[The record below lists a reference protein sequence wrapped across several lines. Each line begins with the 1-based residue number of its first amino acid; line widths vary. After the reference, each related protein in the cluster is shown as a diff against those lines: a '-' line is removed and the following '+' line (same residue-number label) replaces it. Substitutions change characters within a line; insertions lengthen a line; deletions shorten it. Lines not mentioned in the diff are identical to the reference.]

1 MINSEQ
7 NVPKNCH
14 NNALEQFI
22 FQQISDQGGI
32 SFSEFM
38 QHCLYH
44 PQYGYYMHSRSRI
57 GSQGDFFTSS
67 SVHRLFGALISRQL
81 TQMWHLLGEKE
92 FTIVEQGAGEGH
104 LALDILDALSSEEP
118 EFYHAL
124 RYCIVEISP
133 DNRARQADTLSDH
146 KGCVDWC
153 CFDELNGIEGCFL
166 SNELVDAFAVAMVEK
181 QDTQLQEV
189 YIVEKNGEFCEE
201 LRSPVRNEIKQ
212 HFADLGVEPVEGNR
226 AEVCLE
232 AATWM
237 TEVAQKLER
246 GFVLTIDYGYPAV
259 ELYAPFR
266 RQGTLMCYH
275 QHVAN
280 DNPYQNIGCQD
291 ITSHVDF
298 TLLQQSG
305 ERSGLNTLYFAEQYR
320 FLIGLGF
327 VEEIVRLQQQEQD
340 DKKSWALR
348 MTLKNLILPDGGM
361 GEIFKVLIQG
371 KGVGNPA
378 LNCSRSLRDIP
389 IEAFAGL

>member
-1 MINSEQ
+1 MSNLTQNNSQDCGNQDLE
-7 NVPKNCH
+7 
-14 NNALEQFI
+14 NAIL
-22 FQQISDQGGI
+22 QQIERNGGI
-32 SFSEFM
+32 PFSEFM
-38 QHCLYH
+38 QLCLYH
-44 PQYGYYMHSRSRI
+44 PQHGYYMHSRSRI

-67 SVHRLFGALISRQL
+67 SVHRLFGGLISRQL
-81 TQMWHLLGEKE
+81 TQMWQLLGSTE

-104 LALDILDALSSEEP
+104 LALDILDALRADEP
-118 EFYHAL
+118 EFYRTL

-133 DNRARQADTLSDH
+133 DNRQRQANTLLSHQDQ
-146 KGCVDWC
+146 VDWC
-153 CFDELNGIEGCFL
+153 CFEELEAVQGCFL
-166 SNELVDAFAVAMVEK
+166 SNELIDAFAVS
-181 QDTQLQEV
+181 
-189 YIVEKNGEFCEE
+189 IVEKHDSALHEVFIIEKDGQLCEE
-201 LRSPVRNEIKQ
+201 LRSPVNPEIQ
-212 HFADLGVEPVEGNR
+212 EHFTALGVEPLEGNR

-232 AATWM
+232 AAQWM
-237 TEVAQKLER
+237 SAVAQKLER

-291 ITSHVDF
+291 ITAHVDF

-305 ERSGLNTLYFAEQYR
+305 EGSGLSTLYFAEQYR

-327 VEEIVRLQQQEQD
+327 VEEIVRLQQQEED
-340 DKKSWALR
+340 DKKNWALR

-371 KGVGNPA
+371 KGVGTPQ
-378 LNCSRSLRDIP
+378 LSCSRSLRDIP
-389 IEAFAGL
+389 VEAFAGL

>member
-1 MINSEQ
+1 MTNSIE
-7 NVPKNCH
+7 
-14 NNALEQFI
+14 NNQHRCGNEALEKFVR
-22 FQQISDQGGI
+22 QQISECGGI

-67 SVHRLFGALISRQL
+67 SVHRLFGGLISKQL
-81 TQMWHLLGEKE
+81 AQMWQLLGSSD
-92 FTIVEQGAGEGH
+92 FTVVEQGAGEGH
-104 LALDILDALSSEEP
+104 LAADILDVLLVEQP
-118 EFYHAL
+118 EFYQSL

-133 DNRARQADTLSDH
+133 DNRQRQAETLFAH
-146 KGCVDWC
+146 KERVEWC
-153 CFDELNGIEGCFL
+153 CFDELNAIHGCFL
-166 SNELVDAFAVAMVEK
+166 SNELIDAFAVAVVEK
-181 QDTQLQEV
+181 HDTHLQEIF
-189 YIVEKNGEFCEE
+189 IVEKDGVLCEE
-201 LRSPVRNEIKQ
+201 LRSPVRPEVQQ
-212 HFADLGVEPVEGNR
+212 HFDDLGVEPFEGNR

-232 AATWM
+232 ATQWM
-237 TEVAQKLER
+237 TAVSQKLAR
-246 GFVLTIDYGYPAV
+246 GFVLTIDYGYPAE

-291 ITSHVDF
+291 ITAHVDF

-305 ERSGLNTLYFAEQYR
+305 ENNGLATLYFAEQYR

-340 DKKSWALR
+340 EKKALALR

-371 KGVGNPA
+371 KEVGTPQLA
-378 LNCSRSLRDIP
+378 CSRSLRDIP
-389 IEAFAGL
+389 VEAFAGM

>member
-1 MINSEQ
+1 MTNSIQ
-7 NVPKNCH
+7 NIQQCCGND
-14 NNALEQFI
+14 ALEEFVR
-22 FQQISDQGGI
+22 QQISECGGI
-32 SFSEFM
+32 PFSAFM

-67 SVHRLFGALISRQL
+67 SVHRLFGVLISRQL
-81 TQMWHLLGEKE
+81 KQMWQLLGSTN
-92 FTIVEQGAGEGH
+92 FTVVEQGAGEGH
-104 LALDILDALSSEEP
+104 LAVDILDTLLADEP
-118 EFYHAL
+118 EFYQSL

-133 DNRARQADTLSDH
+133 DNRQRQAEILSAH
-146 KGCVDWC
+146 KERVEWC
-153 CFDELNGIEGCFL
+153 CFAELNAINGCFL
-166 SNELVDAFAVAMVEK
+166 SNELIDAFAVAVVEK
-181 QDTQLQEV
+181 HDTRLHEV
-189 YIVEKNGEFCEE
+189 FIVEKDGVLCEE
-201 LRSPVRNEIKQ
+201 LRSPIRPEIQQ
-212 HFADLGVEPVEGNR
+212 HFDDLGVEPVEGNR

-232 AATWM
+232 SVQWM
-237 TEVAQKLER
+237 TAVSQKLER
-246 GFVLTIDYGYPAV
+246 GFVLTIDYGYPAA

-291 ITSHVDF
+291 ITAHVDF

-305 ERSGLNTLYFAEQYR
+305 ENNGLATLYFAEQYR

-327 VEEIVRLQQQEQD
+327 VEEIVRFQQQEQD
-340 DKKSWALR
+340 EKKALALR

-371 KGVGNPA
+371 KGVGTPQLA
-378 LNCSRSLRDIP
+378 CSRSLRDIP
-389 IEAFAGL
+389 VEAFAGL